1 MFTEI
6 PSRRPDT
13 PLLDSVDKPAEL
25 RALLP
30 EQLPQLARE
39 LREFL
44 LYTVGKTGG
53 HLGAGLGTVE
63 LAIAL
68 HYVYNTPEDALVW
81 DVGHQAYPHKIL
93 TGRRDRMNSLRGR
106 DGVAGFLKRSESP
119 CDSFGAGHSSTS
131 ISAALGMALGRQ
143 ARGDRSRVAAIIGD
157 GGMTAGMAFEALAHT
172 GHTRPDMLVV
182 LNDNQMSISRNIGG
196 LHNYLSR
203 IWASGLYSSL
213 RERSKQ
219 LLDHVPPARELVRR
233 TEEHAKGMVSPGTL
247 FEELGLNYVGPMDG
261 HDLPQ
266 LVQTLSKLRERNG
279 PQLLHL
285 STVKGKGYQQAEN
298 DPIGFH
304 AIAKLDRSGS
314 AAKKSPVTPPA
325 PKYQQV
331 FGDWLCECAERDDRL
346 VAITPAMCE
355 GSGMVEF
362 AQRFPHR
369 FYDVAIAEQHA
380 ITFAGGLACEG
391 MKPVVAIYS
400 TFLQRGYDQLIHDI
414 ALQGLDLLLAIDR
427 AGLVG
432 EDGPTHHG
440 AFDLSFLRCIPNLVI
455 MTPTDAD
462 ECRQL
467 LETGFRHPGAAAVR
481 YPRGAAPAPAT
492 AGPAEPLEIGKG
504 FLRRRGKNSA
514 LLVFGAPLKIA
525 LEAAEQ
531 TDASVADM
539 RFVKPL
545 DEALIC
551 ELARSHRQLISIED
565 NALAGGAGSAV
576 LECLQR
582 HGISTPLERFGIPDR
597 FIEHGSRA
605 EQLTDCGISAAAL
618 IDCMDRA

>member
-1 MFTEI
+1 MFTDI

-25 RALLP
+25 RTLLP

-93 TGRRDRMNSLRGR
+93 TGRRDRMDSLRGR
-106 DGVAGFLKRSESP
+106 GGVAGFLKRSESP

-172 GHTRPDMLVV
+172 GHTRPNMLVV

-219 LLDHVPPARELVRR
+219 LLHHVPPARELIRR

-266 LVQTLSKLRERNG
+266 LVQTLSKLRERSG

-304 AIAKLDRSGS
+304 AIAKLDRGEP
-314 AAKKSPVTPPA
+314 AAKKTPVAPPA

-331 FGDWLCECAERDDRL
+331 FGDWLCECAERDDRM

-362 AQRFPHR
+362 AQQFPHR

-440 AFDLSFLRCIPNLVI
+440 AFDISFLRCIPNLVI
-455 MTPTDAD
+455 MTPSDAD

-481 YPRGAAPAPAT
+481 YPRGTAPAPAT
-492 AGPAEPLEIGKG
+492 AEPAEPVEIGKG

-605 EQLTDCGISAAAL
+605 EQLADCGISVAAL
-618 IDCMDRA
+618 SDCMDRA